1 MDLAKLGWTDFFQQH
16 FEPHAAA
23 GLSAGRVVAGHRG
36 GFSVVGATGELHAEV
51 SGKFRYLTKA
61 PGDFPAVGDWVAM
74 EVFPAEAKAIIQ
86 GVLPRRTKISR
97 MTPGGVMDEQVLAS
111 NVDEVFIVVSLGWD
125 LNARRIERYLALAW
139 ESGALP
145 VVVLTKADLCKDV
158 AAAVQAVQ
166 AIAGGAAV
174 QAVCALTGRGLRD
187 LRPSLKPA
195 STVVLLGPSG
205 VGKST
210 LINHLYGEE
219 VLPTLPVREEDQKGR
234 HTTTV
239 REMIQLPSGA
249 LVIDTPGLRELGL
262 WDSTEGVEAAF
273 EDVETIGIRCRF
285 TNCRHENE
293 PGCAVRQA
301 IANGEMEAAR
311 LAGYH
316 KLVQEQA
323 HFARQQNARAQAEE
337 RRRIKSATNHLR
349 NFHKS
354 EE

>member
-1 MDLAKLGWTDFFQQH
+1 
-16 FEPHAAA
+16 
-23 GLSAGRVVAGHRG
+23 
-36 GFSVVGATGELHAEV
+36 
-51 SGKFRYLTKA
+51 
-61 PGDFPAVGDWVAM
+61 
-74 EVFPAEAKAIIQ
+74 
-86 GVLPRRTKISR
+86 
-97 MTPGGVMDEQVLAS
+97 MDEQVLAS
-111 NVDEVFIVVSLGWD
+111 NVDEVFIGVSLGWD

-273 EDVETIGIRCRF
+273 EDVETIGIQCRF

-301 IANGEMEAAR
+301 IANGAMEAAR

-323 HFARQQNARAQAEE
+323 LFARQQHARAQAEE
-337 RRRIKSATNHLR
+337 RRRIKSASNHLR